1 MDQAGSVLQWL
12 REGAVPREAVTLE
25 LHAIVNDIDARTSL
39 VSGGDREAAS
49 SSRKKNTFIAL
60 TLSLFRERPLWARL
74 WRAFLLQFL
83 AQMCGAAAMKYYLPS
98 LLKALGLGHRLALM
112 AGAVEMTIKIGM
124 TVVEMWVIDR
134 FGRRLCLVAGSSV
147 MAVAMLV
154 CFWLQLCYTPHHM
167 LTGRDRSMALSR

>member
-1 MDQAGSVLQWL
+1 MDKASRVLHWL
-12 REGAVPREAVTLE
+12 REGTVSQESITHE
-25 LHAIVNDIDARTSL
+25 LHAIANDIDARSSL
-39 VSGGDREAAS
+39 ISANASSASDAAS
-49 SSRKKNTFIAL
+49 PSSPISSKRKFIAL
-60 TLSLFRERPLWARL
+60 SLSLFRQPSLRARL

-98 LLKALGLGHRLALM
+98 LLEALGLNNQLALM

-134 FGRRLCLVAGSSV
+134 FGRRLCLVGGSLI

-154 CFWLQLCYTPHHM
+154 SPPGHSHH
-167 LTGRDRSMALSR
+167 